1 MPRDRLPK
9 NDQKKFSFY
18 DNVLSNDIDD
28 IILCINILV
37 VPV

>member
-1 MPRDRLPK
+1 MPRDRVPK

-18 DNVLSNDIDD
+18 DNVLSNYIDD
-28 IILCINILV
+28 IILFINFLV